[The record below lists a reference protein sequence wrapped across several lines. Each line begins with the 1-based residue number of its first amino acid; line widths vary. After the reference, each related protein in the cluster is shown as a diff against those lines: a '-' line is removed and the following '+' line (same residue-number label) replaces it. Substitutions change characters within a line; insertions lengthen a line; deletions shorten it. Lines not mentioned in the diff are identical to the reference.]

1 MNQYIVVWFDNVNKE
16 FNNDHYMN
24 VSKQEAITMFYE
36 NHDNSAV
43 LINIIEI

>member
-1 MNQYIVVWFDNVNKE
+1 MNQYIVVWFDNTSKE

-24 VSKQEAITMFYE
+24 ISKHEVITMFYE
-36 NHDNSAV
+36 HHDNSAV